1 MAKGRYRHVDNR
13 DSHEGGYRQQVGG
26 QSVYRGE
33 VDPETGHV
41 ITYGRGTADGRDT
54 KWGRERAKR
63 KAERRTDRERA
74 KELYQTRMAESRR
87 RFGEARDD
95 LDTAWDGAEDELP
108 DYMDLLGGDADPVSN
123 RHQSA
128 PTAKRVIL

>member
-1 MAKGRYRHVDNR
+1 M
-13 DSHEGGYRQQVGG
+13 
-26 QSVYRGE
+26 YRGE

-108 DYMDLLGGDADPVSN
+108 SYLDLLGGVDDLQTNIQIDGGVGAEAQRAALRQLQDIA
-123 RHQSA
+123 RQKRRRLSA
-128 PTAKRVIL
+128 MRVW